1 MDVKQILVIASGFL
15 LIFILLIALLIARD
29 AKIGITIGVDQ
40 IYATK
45 NKRFIGSNIIDIII
59 IIIGIIYGIMEN
71 IKAFFD
77 SFL

>member
-15 LIFILLIALLIARD
+15 LIFILLIALLIAMD

-45 NKRFIGSNIIDIII
+45 NQRFIGSNIIDIII
-59 IIIGIIYGIMEN
+59 IIIGIIYGIMEI

>member
-45 NKRFIGSNIIDIII
+45 NQRFIGSNIIDIII

>member
-1 MDVKQILVIASGFL
+1 MDAKQILVIASGFL
-15 LIFILLIALLIARD
+15 LIFILLIALLIAMD

-45 NKRFIGSNIIDIII
+45 NQRFIGSNIIDIII